1 VSLTLRPGSESDLE
15 DVARIQAA
23 APGAAQWDVRGYL
36 EYDFVVA
43 VWDGCVAGFVVARQ
57 LAEGESELL
66 NLAVDPTYRRRG
78 IGRRLI
84 SHFTAKYLGTLWL
97 EVRESNVSARKLYES
112 LGFIEAGRRP
122 GYYIASGEGAIVMN
136 FHS

>member
-1 VSLTLRPGSESDLE
+1 MTLRPGGENDLE

-23 APGAAQWDVRGYL
+23 APEAAEWDVRGYL

-43 VWDGCVAGFVVARQ
+43 VWDERVAGFAVARQ
-57 LAEGESELL
+57 VADGESELL
-66 NLAVDPTYRRRG
+66 NLAVDPAYRRRG
-78 IGRRLI
+78 IGRRLV
-84 SHFTAKYLGTLWL
+84 SHLKARYPGTLWL
-97 EVRESNVSARKLYES
+97 EVRESNLSARKLYES
-112 LGFIEAGRRP
+112 LGFGEVSRRS